1 MNEGGKRKAAIVRPA
16 GPEDYERLSE
26 LLLECLE
33 ARPEPPNLF
42 LPDVLGALRDHGSGA
57 GASFEALLAE
67 IGGPHGRRKK
77 AEREPAVGFALYGAL
92 FWPRD
97 LAPALFVKELYV
109 QPAYR
114 REGLGQALM
123 ASLARIA
130 LQRQWKRLFLAVD
143 LRNERAGA
151 FYRSLPG
158 SREMAA
164 DLFGFEEEALF
175 ELAEGL

>member
-1 MNEGGKRKAAIVRPA
+1 MSEGGKRKAAVVRPA
-16 GPEDYERLSE
+16 GTEDYERLAE

-33 ARPEPPNLF
+33 ARPEPPNHF
-42 LPDVLGALRDHGSGA
+42 LPEVLGALRDFGSGTSTA
-57 GASFEALLAE
+57 FEALFAE

-77 AEREPAVGFALYGAL
+77 AEREAAVGFALYGSL

-97 LAPALFVKELYV
+97 LTPALFVKELYI

-114 REGLGQALM
+114 GEGLGKALM

-143 LRNERAGA
+143 TRNGKALS

-158 SREMAA
+158 ASPMRA
-164 DLFGFEEEALF
+164 DLFGFEGDSLM
-175 ELAEGL
+175 ELADNI

>member
-1 MNEGGKRKAAIVRPA
+1 VAEGGKRKAAVIRPA
-16 GPEDYERLSE
+16 GTEDYEHLAE

-33 ARPEPPNLF
+33 ARPEPPNHF
-42 LPDVLGALRDHGSGA
+42 LPEVLGALRDYGSGSSA
-57 GASFEALLAE
+57 AFEALLAE
-67 IGGPHGRRKK
+67 VGGPHGRRKK
-77 AEREPAVGFALYGAL
+77 AEREPAVGFALYGSL

-97 LAPALFVKELYV
+97 LTPALFVKELYV

-114 REGLGQALM
+114 GEGLGRALM

-143 LRNERAGA
+143 LRNEKALA

-158 SREMAA
+158 SSPMKA

-175 ELAEGL
+175 DLAEGL